1 MNAFFGHYS
10 AKNHRIPFGR
20 RIDIR
25 QIGLLYKT
33 IVCRVKRAAVA
44 LPWLPTEQPCQLPEK
59 TSVAQF
65 GLEKHDRLWFRRK
78 MRPCWGILIGSRP
91 NSLPAVHFPA
101 QKVPPNGDP
110 LTILFYARS
119 CYKTLGR
126 YTSLAREFS
135 TDGR

>member
-33 IVCRVKRAAVA
+33 IVCRDKRAAVA

-78 MRPCWGILIGSRP
+78 MRPCWSILIGSRP

-101 QKVPPNGDP
+101 QRFPRTAIHSP
-110 LTILFYARS
+110 S
-119 CYKTLGR
+119 CSMRDRATRHLGR